1 MQAEFTEIG
10 FHVEVHSFIAT
21 PHKIQFHCY
30 QFSLLSHQ
38 TNVLN
43 TLFSVLPCLHS
54 AGIVLFQ
61 ISVSVYLSFY
71 ELVLCLQY
79 SSCENPTLYWEWYV
93 VNNHWT
99 GILKWKTGLDYQ
111 IDLVVLKIIIMP
123 TTIHILT
130 CRTASSLRCIGNGAY
145 LAAHANSSNQND
157 DLCDRLFF

>member
-79 SSCENPTLYWEWYV
+79 SSCENPTSYWELFV

-99 GILKWKTGLDYQ
+99 GILKWKTGLNYQ
-111 IDLVVLKIIIMP
+111 IPCCIKNHYYA
-123 TTIHILT
+123 TTRFTYLQNCIQPEMCREWCIPRCT
-130 CRTASSLRCIGNGAY
+130 CQLIK
-145 LAAHANSSNQND
+145 LE
-157 DLCDRLFF
+157 